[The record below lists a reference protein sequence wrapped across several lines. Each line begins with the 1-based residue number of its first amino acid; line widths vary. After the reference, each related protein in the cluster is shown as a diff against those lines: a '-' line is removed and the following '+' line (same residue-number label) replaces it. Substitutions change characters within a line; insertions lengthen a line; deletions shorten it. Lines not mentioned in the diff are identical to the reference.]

1 MVAEVT
7 APGSGPLVIDVSG
20 AVASTVQV
28 VVAGVASTLPLAS
41 VARTAN
47 VRRPSARPVSASGDP
62 HGRYAPASRRHSKLA
77 PASLAAKSIDVL
89 GPVTGA
95 GAVIV
100 VSGAVVSGVT
110 LVAPGVQPP
119 GIALKIAMSSMNAAL
134 S

>member
-1 MVAEVT
+1 MCW
-7 APGSGPLVIDVSG
+7 
-20 AVASTVQV
+20 
-28 VVAGVASTLPLAS
+28 
-41 VARTAN
+41 
-47 VRRPSARPVSASGDP
+47 PSARPVSAAGDP

-77 PASLAAKSIDVL
+77 PASLAAKAIDVL